1 MPAARGKLVGRVLS
15 LRPPGSVRRPR
26 GQPVDNLEI
35 WRSARLLIEQR
46 GEDAV
51 LFAAQRADEL
61 LDGGDHLGCS
71 VWIAI
76 GRAIKDLQRENT

>member
-1 MPAARGKLVGRVLS
+1 
-15 LRPPGSVRRPR
+15 
-26 GQPVDNLEI
+26 VDNLEI

-61 LDGGDHLGCS
+61 LDSGDHLGCS

-76 GRAIKDLQRENT
+76 GRAIKVGTPTAAKEFDAKYGGARKTCESWFAGEVKKRKPS